1 MDEGGSIETYFP
13 QGVFVHG
20 LYMLPTEKL
29 RDRKIVNF
37 DHPKI

>member
-20 LYMLPTEKL
+20 LCMLPTEKL
-29 RDRKIVNF
+29 RDRKIEKFENNL
-37 DHPKI
+37 